1 MKILLSC
8 IALLMITGCEPDQMS
23 DAEAVAFKSCLDK
36 GWHAQFKAGGSY
48 RRLSC
53 SPDNLE
59 DK

>member
-1 MKILLSC
+1 
-8 IALLMITGCEPDQMS
+8 MITGCEPDQMS